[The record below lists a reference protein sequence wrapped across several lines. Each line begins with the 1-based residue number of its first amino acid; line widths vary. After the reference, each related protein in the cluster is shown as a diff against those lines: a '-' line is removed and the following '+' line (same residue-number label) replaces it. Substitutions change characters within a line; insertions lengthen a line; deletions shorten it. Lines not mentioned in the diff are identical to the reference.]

1 MERTRENGKTY
12 ESLFNYFSEQIL
24 AGNLKLNDKLPT
36 EREIAEKH
44 GISRN
49 SVRETMHMLEI
60 MGLIECV
67 QGSGNYIRCDPM
79 SYMLRSANM
88 IMALMETDPSEI
100 FYLRNGN
107 EYAAVKLAVSHA
119 TKEELENM
127 RHVLLEM
134 EQPMSAK
141 ASARLDVEFHHRLV
155 AASHNRILIL
165 YNSMLNSLLDQFIEN
180 FRTRILMSKTRAEA
194 LRRSHWGIYEGVA
207 DRDLPA
213 ALKALDRHF
222 QIVGEQIEKI
232 VRKGAPQVL

>member
-79 SYMLRSANM
+79 AYMLRSANM

-119 TKEELENM
+119 TEEELENM

-134 EQPMSAK
+134 EQPLSAK

-155 AASHNRILIL
+155 AASHNRLLIL

-222 QIVGEQIEKI
+222 QIVGEQIKKI
-232 VRKGAPQVL
+232 TQKP

>member
-67 QGSGNYIRCDPM
+67 QGSGNYIRCNPM

-107 EYAAVKLAVSHA
+107 EYAAVKLAISHA

-222 QIVGEQIEKI
+222 QIVGEQIERIIK
-232 VRKGAPQVL
+232 KDSAG

>member
-107 EYAAVKLAVSHA
+107 EYAAVKLAISHA

-141 ASARLDVEFHHRLV
+141 ASARMDVEFHHRLV

-207 DRDLPA
+207 DGDLPA

-222 QIVGEQIEKI
+222 QIVGEQIKKI
-232 VRKGAPQVL
+232 TQKS

>member
-12 ESLFNYFSEQIL
+12 EYLFNYFSEQIL

-222 QIVGEQIEKI
+222 QIVGEQIKKI
-232 VRKGAPQVL
+232 TQKS

>member
-12 ESLFNYFSEQIL
+12 EYLFNYFSEQIL

-222 QIVGEQIEKI
+222 QIVGEQIERIIK
-232 VRKGAPQVL
+232 KDSAG

>member
-67 QGSGNYIRCDPM
+67 QGSGNYIRCNPM

-107 EYAAVKLAVSHA
+107 EYAAVKLAISHA

-141 ASARLDVEFHHRLV
+141 ASARLDVEF
-155 AASHNRILIL
+155 
-165 YNSMLNSLLDQFIEN
+165 Q
-180 FRTRILMSKTRAEA
+180 
-194 LRRSHWGIYEGVA
+194 
-207 DRDLPA
+207 DR
-213 ALKALDRHF
+213 KS
-222 QIVGEQIEKI
+222 V
-232 VRKGAPQVL
+232 V

>member
-107 EYAAVKLAVSHA
+107 EYAAVKLAASHA

-222 QIVGEQIEKI
+222 QIVGEQIKKI
-232 VRKGAPQVL
+232 TQKS

>member
-1 MERTRENGKTY
+1 M
-12 ESLFNYFSEQIL
+12 LF
-24 AGNLKLNDKLPT
+24 
-36 EREIAEKH
+36 
-44 GISRN
+44 
-49 SVRETMHMLEI
+49 
-60 MGLIECV
+60 
-67 QGSGNYIRCDPM
+67 
-79 SYMLRSANM
+79 RSM

-155 AASHNRILIL
+155 AASHNRLLIL

-222 QIVGEQIEKI
+222 QIVGEQIERIIK
-232 VRKGAPQVL
+232 KDSAG

>member
-1 MERTRENGKTY
+1 MDRTRENGKTY

-222 QIVGEQIEKI
+222 QIVGEQIKKI
-232 VRKGAPQVL
+232 TQKS

>member
-107 EYAAVKLAVSHA
+107 EYAAVKLAISRA

-222 QIVGEQIEKI
+222 QIVGEQIKKI
-232 VRKGAPQVL
+232 TQKS

>member
-44 GISRN
+44 GINRN

-222 QIVGEQIEKI
+222 QIVGEQIKKI
-232 VRKGAPQVL
+232 TQKS

>member
-107 EYAAVKLAVSHA
+107 EYAAVKLAISHA

-222 QIVGEQIEKI
+222 QIVGEQIKKI
-232 VRKGAPQVL
+232 TQKS

>member
-222 QIVGEQIEKI
+222 QIVGEQIKKI
-232 VRKGAPQVL
+232 TQKS

>member
-79 SYMLRSANM
+79 AYMLRSANM

-222 QIVGEQIEKI
+222 QIVGAQIEKI
-232 VRKGAPQVL
+232 VRMGAPQVL

>member
-36 EREIAEKH
+36 ERKIAEKH

-107 EYAAVKLAVSHA
+107 EYAAVKLAISHA

-180 FRTRILMSKTRAEA
+180 FRTRILMSKTRSEA

-222 QIVGEQIEKI
+222 QIVGEQIKKI
-232 VRKGAPQVL
+232 TQKS

>member
-107 EYAAVKLAVSHA
+107 EYAAVKLAISHA

-222 QIVGEQIEKI
+222 QIVGEQIKKI
-232 VRKGAPQVL
+232 TQKP

>member
-79 SYMLRSANM
+79 AYMLRSANM

-119 TKEELENM
+119 AKEELENM

>member
-79 SYMLRSANM
+79 AYMLRSANM

-222 QIVGEQIEKI
+222 QIVGEQIKKI
-232 VRKGAPQVL
+232 TQKS